1 MKRIFKRLKSNTAD
15 SVMVLALTS
24 VVFLVLIIGFT
35 MDVNKNI
42 NTGNAFTSMAQTSA
56 ETAVKQVDS
65 SGSLGNNAIIAFV
78 NEYAA
83 QISQNE
89 SQTNETQ
96 AYRTTEC
103 STVSI
108 NGADK
113 KLPYF
118 EITLKTGRGTDGK
131 ESIDTKKIEGAITIN
146 SNGIATVDKSKIPPL
161 DKSKIPPSEE
171 REHKYTV
178 ISAEVYDATENLFSS
193 LGPCQLRHSSVSA
206 ISFASNTDLDSSKK
220 DTTPVETPVP
230 DAMSQTY
237 PNCVYSGLNS
247 IINLPVPTGYDAKVL
262 TTPEEGTVQVVTVGS
277 SKYVRWTINTELAN
291 SSVNF
296 TYQYVDSS
304 TNKTGT
310 RGTITI
316 KNGC

>member
-56 ETAVKQVDS
+56 ETAVKQVNS
-65 SGSLGNNAIIAFV
+65 AGSLGNAAVAAFV
-78 NEYAA
+78 TEYRN
-83 QISQNE
+83 QIS
-89 SQTNETQ
+89 STDYQTNETQ
-96 AYRTTEC
+96 AYRTTKC
-103 STVSI
+103 STASI
-108 NGADK
+108 NGTDK

-131 ESIDTKKIEGAITIN
+131 AGISSDTWKIDASIPTDSIPTIALEGT
-146 SNGIATVDKSKIPPL
+146 
-161 DKSKIPPSEE
+161 
-171 REHKYTV
+171 KYTV

-206 ISFASNTDLDSSKK
+206 ISFASNTDLDSSTK

-262 TTPEEGTVQVVTVGS
+262 TTPKEGTVQVVTVGS

-310 RGTITI
+310 IGTITI

>member
-56 ETAVKQVDS
+56 ETAVKQVDN

-103 STVSI
+103 STES
-108 NGADK
+108 GTTR

-131 ESIDTKKIEGAITIN
+131 ESSDTKKIEGAITIN
-146 SNGIATVDKSKIPPL
+146 SNGIATVDKSKIPSISRKEL
-161 DKSKIPPSEE
+161 SDK
-171 REHKYTV
+171 KYTV

-262 TTPEEGTVQVVTVGS
+262 TTPKEGTVQVVTVGS

-310 RGTITI
+310 IGTITI